1 MKEQLQTAIQS
12 AEQARVDILATINA
26 AGPIESLTVFDA
38 LKQVADGVNILRRL
52 LNAIESEG

>member
-1 MKEQLQTAIQS
+1 MKEKLQTAIQS

-26 AGPIESLTVFDA
+26 ANPVEVLTVFDA